1 MDKAE
6 WYKAVQRFIEAKG
19 IAESN
24 RNLESEFDARTT
36 HVPEIDGW
44 MTVVNMN
51 GGEHMFINREFTIPE
66 WKLMYPE
73 SFRGREVRE
82 ELRKKR
88 RRKMCRDRLISMI
101 ILSLVIA
108 IWYVRIAP

>member
-51 GGEHMFINREFTIPE
+51 GRRTHVYKPRIHHTRMETDVSG
-66 WKLMYPE
+66 KL
-73 SFRGREVRE
+73 
-82 ELRKKR
+82 
-88 RRKMCRDRLISMI
+88 
-101 ILSLVIA
+101 
-108 IWYVRIAP
+108 